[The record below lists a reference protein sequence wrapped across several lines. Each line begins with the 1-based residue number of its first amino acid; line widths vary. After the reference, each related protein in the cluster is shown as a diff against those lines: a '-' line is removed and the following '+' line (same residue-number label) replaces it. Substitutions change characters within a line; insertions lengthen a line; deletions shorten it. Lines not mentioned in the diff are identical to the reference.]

1 MPILEK
7 TSLLEIPIIETE
19 RLLLKP
25 MDTKFITE
33 SYLHWMNDLD
43 VCKFLETSIPYSEVE
58 LNDFVNLMVLKK
70 ILFWAITLKNEST
83 HIGNIKIDPINYKHQ
98 IGEYGILMGDK
109 SYWGLGYAKE
119 ASQAV
124 IKFCFDILYLRKITL
139 GVIKDNIAAVKLYE
153 SLGFEVEGTY
163 RMHGKYDGK
172 YCDALR
178 MALFNFNDP
187 NVKSYLG
194 NKYN

>member
-58 LNDFVNLMVLKK
+58 LNDFVIHYHTKHFNITYKIETYVL
-70 ILFWAITLKNEST
+70 L
-83 HIGNIKIDPINYKHQ
+83 
-98 IGEYGILMGDK
+98 
-109 SYWGLGYAKE
+109 
-119 ASQAV
+119 
-124 IKFCFDILYLRKITL
+124 CF
-139 GVIKDNIAAVKLYE
+139 GP
-153 SLGFEVEGTY
+153 
-163 RMHGKYDGK
+163 GKMRF
-172 YCDALR
+172 AL
-178 MALFNFNDP
+178 P
-187 NVKSYLG
+187 
-194 NKYN
+194 